1 MSRESTERVA
11 WKCPECERTY
21 RIPRSRSR
29 PTRCTKCEGNQKRF
43 DEESDIEFA
52 AVPSAPVP
60 RATHAVKE
68 TPADGGAASVANVLQ
83 TSTDDPASA
92 SVAPTRDQFDQM
104 IEHLAS
110 INRTMKLF
118 RRFLWAIGIVA
129 LLNVLLVGASLLYGM
144 SMLGSLFSGSTDAGG
159 DDIGQ
164 NLNLNDQR
172 ALNALPPEA
181 QKLIEDYSAQLN
193 EALREAQ

>member
-1 MSRESTERVA
+1 MANGLQSST
-11 WKCPECERTY
+11 
-21 RIPRSRSR
+21 
-29 PTRCTKCEGNQKRF
+29 
-43 DEESDIEFA
+43 
-52 AVPSAPVP
+52 
-60 RATHAVKE
+60 H
-68 TPADGGAASVANVLQ
+68 
-83 TSTDDPASA
+83 DPASA
-92 SVAPTRDQFDQM
+92 SATPTREQFDEM

-144 SMLGSLFSGSTDAGG
+144 SMLGSLFSGVSGSTDGDGG
-159 DDIGQ
+159 DIGQ
-164 NLNLNDQR
+164 NLKLNDQR